1 MDKYYLAVD
10 IGASSG
16 RHILCHMKDGRMVLE
31 EVYRFEN
38 GMVDI
43 GGNKCWDCD
52 RLFDEIKRGMCRCA
66 ELGKIPVSMGVDT
79 WGVDFVL
86 VDQDGNRVGNA
97 VAYRDSRT
105 EGMDTE
111 VFKSI
116 SERELFNRTGVPK
129 QIYNTVYQLM
139 ALKKKNPELLEKAQN
154 LLMSPDYYHFKLT
167 GVKATEYTIA
177 TTGQLI
183 NKDTKDWDWE
193 LIDLLGYPRRI
204 FAPICK
210 PGTVLGCLT
219 EEVQQEVGFNC
230 NVILPGSHDTASAV
244 LAVPT
249 NDKTVYISSGTWSLM
264 GVELEQANCADESYA
279 AGFTN
284 EGGYNFH
291 YRFLKNI
298 MGLWMIQSVRHEYQ
312 DQYSFAQLCAMAE
325 EAKYFQSR
333 VDVNDDAFFVPES
346 MIGAI
351 QTYCEK
357 THQAVP
363 KTPGEISAVIYHSL
377 AECYGKTIRQIEAI
391 TGMQFNT
398 VSVVGG
404 GANADYLNQ
413 LTANATGKTV
423 YAGPTEATAIGNLTV
438 QMIMDGVLDSKAEA
452 RTCIFCSFDV
462 KKFYTESKE

>member
-16 RHILCHMKDGRMVLE
+16 RHILCHMQDGRMVLE

-38 GMVDI
+38 GMVDV
-43 GGNKCWDCD
+43 GGSRCWDCD
-52 RLFDEIKRGMCRCA
+52 RLFSEIKRGMRRCA

-79 WGVDFVL
+79 WGVDFIL
-86 VDQDGNRVGNA
+86 LDRDGNRVGNA
-97 VAYRDSRT
+97 VAYRDRRT
-105 EGMDTE
+105 EGMDAE
-111 VFKSI
+111 VYRLI
-116 SERELFNRTGVPK
+116 SERELFNRTGVPR
-129 QIYNTVYQLM
+129 QIYNTIYQLM
-139 ALKKKNPELLEKAQN
+139 ALKKRNPELLEAAQN
-154 LLMSPDYYHFKLT
+154 LLMTPDYYHYKLT
-167 GVKATEYTIA
+167 GVRATEYTIA

-183 NKDTKDWDWE
+183 DKDTRDWDWV

-204 FAPICK
+204 FGPIRE

-219 EEVQQEVGFNC
+219 EEVQREVGFNC

-249 NDKTVYISSGTWSLM
+249 NDSTVYISSGTWSLM
-264 GVELEQANCADESYA
+264 GVELEQANCSDESFA

-284 EGGYNFH
+284 EGGYQYH

-312 DQYSFAQLCAMAE
+312 DRYSFAQLCAMAE
-325 EAKYFQSR
+325 QARDVPSR
-333 VDVNDDAFFVPES
+333 VDVNDDAFFAPES
-346 MIGAI
+346 MIRAI
-351 QTYCEK
+351 QDDCER
-357 THQAVP
+357 TNQAVP
-363 KTPGEISAVIYHSL
+363 QTPGEVCAVIYQSL
-377 AECYGKTIRQIEAI
+377 AACYGRTIRQIEAI
-391 TGMQFNT
+391 TGTQFDA

-404 GANADYLNQ
+404 GANADYLNR

-438 QMIMDGVLDSKAEA
+438 QMLVDGVLESKSEA
-452 RTCIFCSFDV
+452 RNCIFRSFDV
-462 KKFYTESKE
+462 KTFRAEGRA

>member
-16 RHILCHMKDGRMVLE
+16 RHILCHMQDGRMVLE

-43 GGNKCWDCD
+43 GGSRCWDCD
-52 RLFDEIKRGMCRCA
+52 RLFSEIKRGMRRCA

-79 WGVDFVL
+79 WGVDFIL
-86 VDQDGNRVGNA
+86 LDRDGNRVGNA
-97 VAYRDSRT
+97 VAYRDRRT
-105 EGMDTE
+105 EGMDAE
-111 VFKSI
+111 VYRFI
-116 SERELFNRTGVPK
+116 SQRELFNRTGVPR
-129 QIYNTVYQLM
+129 QIYNTIYQLM
-139 ALKKKNPELLEKAQN
+139 ALKKRNPELLEAAQN
-154 LLMSPDYYHFKLT
+154 LLMTPDYYHYKLT
-167 GVKATEYTIA
+167 GVRATEYTIA

-183 NKDTKDWDWE
+183 DKDTRDWDWT

-204 FAPICK
+204 FGPIRE
-210 PGTVLGCLT
+210 PGTVLGGLT
-219 EEVQQEVGFNC
+219 EEVQREVGFNC

-249 NDKTVYISSGTWSLM
+249 NDSTVYISSGTWSLM
-264 GVELEQANCADESYA
+264 GVELERANCSDESYA

-284 EGGYNFH
+284 EGGYPYH

-312 DQYSFAQLCAMAE
+312 DRYSFAQLCAMAE
-325 EAKYFQSR
+325 QARDFPSR
-333 VDVNDDAFFVPES
+333 VDVNDDAFFAPER
-346 MIGAI
+346 MIRAI
-351 QTYCEK
+351 QDSCARTN
-357 THQAVP
+357 QAVP
-363 KTPGEISAVIYHSL
+363 RTPGEVCAVIYQSL
-377 AECYGKTIRQIEAI
+377 AACYGRTIRQIEAI
-391 TGMQFNT
+391 TGTQFDA

-404 GANADYLNQ
+404 GANADYLNR

-438 QMIMDGVLDSKAEA
+438 QMLVDGVLESKPEA
-452 RTCIFCSFDV
+452 RNCIFRSFDV
-462 KKFYTESKE
+462 KTFHAEGKA

>member
-16 RHILCHMKDGRMVLE
+16 RHILCHMQDGRMVLE

-38 GMVDI
+38 GMVDV
-43 GGNKCWDCD
+43 GGSRCWDCD
-52 RLFDEIKRGMCRCA
+52 RLFSEIKRGMRRCA

-79 WGVDFVL
+79 WGVDFIL
-86 VDQDGNRVGNA
+86 LDRDGNRLGNA
-97 VAYRDSRT
+97 VAYRDRRT
-105 EGMDTE
+105 EGMDAE
-111 VFKSI
+111 VYRLI
-116 SERELFNRTGVPK
+116 SERELFNRTGVPR
-129 QIYNTVYQLM
+129 QIYNTIYQLM
-139 ALKKKNPELLEKAQN
+139 ALKKRNPELLEAAQN
-154 LLMSPDYYHFKLT
+154 LLMTPDYYHYKLT
-167 GVKATEYTIA
+167 GVRATEYTIA

-183 NKDTKDWDWE
+183 DKDTRDWDWA

-204 FAPICK
+204 FGPIRE

-219 EEVQQEVGFNC
+219 EEVQREVGFNC

-249 NDKTVYISSGTWSLM
+249 NDSTVYISSGTWSLM
-264 GVELEQANCADESYA
+264 GVELEQANCSDESYA

-284 EGGYNFH
+284 EGGYQYH

-312 DQYSFAQLCAMAE
+312 DRYSFAQLCAMAE
-325 EAKYFQSR
+325 QARDFPSR
-333 VDVNDDAFFVPES
+333 VDVNDDAFFAPES
-346 MIGAI
+346 MIRAI
-351 QTYCEK
+351 QDDCER
-357 THQAVP
+357 TNQAVP
-363 KTPGEISAVIYHSL
+363 QTPGEVCAVIYQSL
-377 AECYGKTIRQIEAI
+377 AACYGRTIRQIEAI
-391 TGMQFNT
+391 TGTQFDA

-404 GANADYLNQ
+404 GANADYLNR

-438 QMIMDGVLDSKAEA
+438 QMLVDGVLESKSEA
-452 RTCIFCSFDV
+452 RNCIFRSFDV
-462 KKFYTESKE
+462 KTFRAEGRA